1 MPELDVQE
9 QRERVVQRLVIL
21 LASNRFATLS
31 SVLAQAFDAG
41 RNVERHPP
49 IAYIHRAPD
58 GTETV
63 FKPEEIW
70 IVREGTDG

>member
-1 MPELDVQE
+1 MSYTHYD
-9 QRERVVQRLVIL
+9 RRI
-21 LASNRFATLS
+21 
-31 SVLAQAFDAG
+31 
-41 RNVERHPP
+41 